1 MVRCLQ
7 NSFRNL
13 NNFEN
18 ALPLLCLKIKRIYS
32 VNKVKISRFFFGR
45 KGVRLGRP
53 MVEEMKSILPIVNEF
68 DLDVGLNEDDM
79 FCLIQLGFQEEL
91 ATTY

>member
-1 MVRCLQ
+1 
-7 NSFRNL
+7 
-13 NNFEN
+13 
-18 ALPLLCLKIKRIYS
+18 
-32 VNKVKISRFFFGR
+32 
-45 KGVRLGRP
+45 